1 MFAFAGGMFVL
12 FLYKSYLMRE
22 RRPAVIIAASITFTA
37 LAAIVLQCIT
47 ATRIHLEYSSLNII
61 SFDSVKNITGSF
73 FMCFFDITKGNLFY
87 NNVTY
92 EGMLLYILLFITLII
107 FFILCF
113 YLFNMGKKYAVI
125 FFMSVA
131 FSLYIYIAY
140 SSLIFPYRVFTT
152 HLFFIFFFWIIMKK
166 TDETVKKVHG
176 NKILLF
182 SLSLLFIISIPTGIN
197 TAVKDFKG
205 YFSSAE
211 NIAVFIQQ
219 NIPDDGESVL
229 ISVGN
234 WLTAGVAYY
243 LGDRPVYTISGRR
256 FRYIDMNVEVLE
268 NKLQERGLINGK
280 KYIFIIIS
288 KGFLD
293 EDKDRESLVSAY
305 TLVYKTPK
313 SMLPN
318 EDFYLYRIP

>member
-1 MFAFAGGMFVL
+1 
-12 FLYKSYLMRE
+12 
-22 RRPAVIIAASITFTA
+22 
-37 LAAIVLQCIT
+37 
-47 ATRIHLEYSSLNII
+47 
-61 SFDSVKNITGSF
+61 
-73 FMCFFDITKGNLFY
+73 
-87 NNVTY
+87 
-92 EGMLLYILLFITLII
+92 
-107 FFILCF
+107 
-113 YLFNMGKKYAVI
+113 
-125 FFMSVA
+125 
-131 FSLYIYIAY
+131 
-140 SSLIFPYRVFTT
+140 
-152 HLFFIFFFWIIMKK
+152 MKK

-176 NKILLF
+176 NKIPLF

-211 NIAVFIQQ
+211 NIAAFIQQ

-256 FRYIDMNVEVLE
+256 VRYIDMNVEVLE